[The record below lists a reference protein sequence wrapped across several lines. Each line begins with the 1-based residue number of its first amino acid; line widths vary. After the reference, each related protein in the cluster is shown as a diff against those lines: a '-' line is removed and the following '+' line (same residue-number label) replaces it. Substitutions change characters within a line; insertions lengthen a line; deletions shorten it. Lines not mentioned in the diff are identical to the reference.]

1 MASDASDES
10 ESDSNDDG
18 LQSLLQ
24 MHSPRVAEPS
34 LHMRSPTAAAQFAK
48 PAVAVEGEAPESG
61 WDAAATPRRRAARA
75 SCDASSSRTEPSPLP
90 DPAEASGGQ
99 LEDWSDLWDVHSK
112 VYAPST
118 PQTANPIL
126 IRPLLC
132 SPGCLTQAQGQAKPE
147 RAPDLAARVLHQ
159 RTRSPAK

>member
-48 PAVAVEGEAPESG
+48 PAAAVEGEAPKSG

-90 DPAEASGGQ
+90 DLAEASGGQ

-112 VYAPST
+112 DASHRRKGKQSRNV
-118 PQTANPIL
+118 
-126 IRPLLC
+126 R
-132 SPGCLTQAQGQAKPE
+132 LTLQREYSISARAAQRNNG
-147 RAPDLAARVLHQ
+147 
-159 RTRSPAK
+159 

>member
-1 MASDASDES
+1 MNAIKAILLALLGAWLLLGTRFAANHHLTAEELERDAERALAF
-10 ESDSNDDG
+10 E
-18 LQSLLQ
+18 
-24 MHSPRVAEPS
+24 RREW
-34 LHMRSPTAAAQFAK
+34 T
-48 PAVAVEGEAPESG
+48 AVEGEAPKSG

-90 DPAEASGGQ
+90 DLAEASGGQ

-118 PQTANPIL
+118 RQTANPIL